1 MNSRDEQTS
10 VVAPGVDRLWTASL
24 RCGSENATAD
34 WKKERE
40 KSVIWNYNMMCGKI
54 SADLVLSKGK

>member
-10 VVAPGVDRLWTASL
+10 VVAPGLDRLWTASL

-34 WKKERE
+34 WKKENRSYE
-40 KSVIWNYNMMCGKI
+40 ITIYEDIHDVW
-54 SADLVLSKGK
+54 